1 MLHEAF
7 HLSAT
12 QVSTEHHHLSSSE
25 TPEKS
30 REGEDTLNSLFFL
43 FFFFSFFS
51 LETSVDS

>member
-43 FFFFSFFS
+43 FLFFSFFS